1 MFIKALMVRVV
12 GALQLHQLYPD
23 LKVPHLYFEIVVLIE
38 IWSPP
43 LLVRF
48 FIVSLSSSSLAI
60 WLSRTSVG
68 ILGCMKD
75 VFRPFLVMKVKTV
88 FDFLLALNTKGSHES
103 KSAIASG
110 LTLRPN
116 KSSTGVFLLVFELLR
131 CVIIALYRNAA
142 NDTIILGL
150 HAWSARFTV

>member
-1 MFIKALMVRVV
+1 MFVKALVVRVV
-12 GALQLHQLYPD
+12 GALQLHQLHPD
-23 LKVPHLYFEIVVLIE
+23 LKFPHLYSEIVVLIE

-60 WLSRTSVG
+60 WLSLTSVG
-68 ILGCMKD
+68 FSGCMKD
-75 VFRPFLVMKVKTV
+75 VFKPLLMMKVRTV

-103 KSAIASG
+103 KSAIAGS

-116 KSSTGVFLLVFELLR
+116 RSSTGVFLLVFELLR
-131 CVIIALYRNAA
+131 CVNSALYRNVS

-150 HAWSARFTV
+150 HA